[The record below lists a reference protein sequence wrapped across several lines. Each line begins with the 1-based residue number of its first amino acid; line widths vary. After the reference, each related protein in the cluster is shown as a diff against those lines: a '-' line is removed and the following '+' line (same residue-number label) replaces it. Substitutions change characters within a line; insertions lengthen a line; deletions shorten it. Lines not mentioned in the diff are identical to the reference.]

1 MIGDPPEQLGRGLD
15 HGAVIARQVASPE
28 HREGVVGER
37 RRHVRTVRSA
47 AWSRNR
53 PRGRLAWLLVVIL
66 VVVIALAVRLDAAPV
81 DPVANRAAIAL
92 AMRYADAL
100 TGVDPD
106 LDDDDLDDDEPD
118 DDLAERAELDAD
130 DEDNEPGDLDQASEP
145 EAARA
150 SDDGDDD
157 SSQPGAGE
165 AQLALLE
172 AEQAPPGDSLVDDVR
187 AAAAP
192 AGAAE
197 SYEAWMRQP
206 KTSPWGRLDV
216 ALAFRHRASE
226 PRYSPPSQSDE
237 LWLVATWRR

>member
-1 MIGDPPEQLGRGLD
+1 
-15 HGAVIARQVASPE
+15 
-28 HREGVVGER
+28 
-37 RRHVRTVRSA
+37 VRTVRSA

-53 PRGRLAWLLVVIL
+53 PRGRLAWLLVLIL
-66 VVVIALAVRLDAAPV
+66 VVLIALAVRLDAAPV

-92 AMRYADAL
+92 AMRYADVL

-118 DDLAERAELDAD
+118 DDFAEAAERAEVDAD
-130 DEDNEPGDLDQASEP
+130 DEDNELGDLDQASAP
-145 EAARA
+145 EATRA

-157 SSQPGAGE
+157 SDQPGTAAG
-165 AQLALLE
+165 QLALLD
-172 AEQAPPGDSLVDDVR
+172 AEQAPPGDSLVDDAR

-206 KTSPWGRLDV
+206 KTSLWGRFDV